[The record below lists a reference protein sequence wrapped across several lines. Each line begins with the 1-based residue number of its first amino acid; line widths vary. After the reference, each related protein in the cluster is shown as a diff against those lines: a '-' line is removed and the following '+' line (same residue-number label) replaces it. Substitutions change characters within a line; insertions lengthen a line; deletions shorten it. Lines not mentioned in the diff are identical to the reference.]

1 MRKDERPICSHQPSG
16 QLIAKPQI
24 SQVLENMSGITFYS
38 SLQFVVSAPTTMRN
52 IPTPNIT
59 AVLNRALDT
68 SPYTIESFNP
78 LFK

>member
-1 MRKDERPICSHQPSG
+1 M
-16 QLIAKPQI
+16 IAKPQI
-24 SQVLENMSGITFYS
+24 SQVLENMSGITLYS

-68 SPYTIESFNP
+68 MPYTVGSLNL